1 MCQNDAIGLRSNST
15 MDRKKKHTTIPTSI
29 DIILQQIRVCVFFSS
44 LFALKC
50 LRFII
55 SSRWLLCALVRW
67 SDHAFRHAF
76 NKSQRARIPFTCAAY
91 YYYCYTSITGEANH
105 GMLPIY
111 YACVPVRGIFFH
123 LFLFSFNFILF
134 ELHKFSFFSPDF
146 VICDGILWLCFIFSD
161 WTYPGIFHIFGNL
174 KQNQYV
180 VYLFYPGYIHQQFIL
195 SVDRISFV
203 IMLYIFPLDECTLYA
218 PICFEPN
225 HYMKV

>member
-1 MCQNDAIGLRSNST
+1 MLAFHLHVPLIIITVMLVSLVRQT
-15 MDRKKKHTTIPTSI
+15 MECCRFIMRAF
-29 DIILQQIRVCVFFSS
+29 LFEAFFS
-44 LFALKC
+44 
-50 LRFII
+50 
-55 SSRWLLCALVRW
+55 
-67 SDHAFRHAF
+67 
-76 NKSQRARIPFTCAAY
+76 T
-91 YYYCYTSITGEANH
+91 
-105 GMLPIY
+105 
-111 YACVPVRGIFFH
+111 FFCSH
-123 LFLFSFNFILF
+123 LILF
-134 ELHKFSFFSPDF
+134 YLNCTNSLFFSPDF

-195 SVDRISFV
+195 SVARISFV